1 MQGDTAVNSK
11 HVAFELFFTRMLTLL
26 AASIG
31 SDVSQFDW
39 RSRYTA
45 SLVTRVNNQLTRAG
59 QAILVEEE

>member
-1 MQGDTAVNSK
+1 MQDDTAVNSE

-31 SDVSQFDW
+31 SNVSQFDW

-45 SLVTRVNNQLTRAG
+45 SLITRVNNQLTRAG
-59 QAILVEEE
+59 QVILADEE

>member
-1 MQGDTAVNSK
+1 MQDDTAVNSE

-45 SLVTRVNNQLTRAG
+45 SLVTQANERLARPG